1 MIFTKI
7 LKPGI
12 SLINKFNLLTKF
24 IITSFILFILLG
36 ISLFQF
42 FSNNQSSTVFN
53 EKEYIGVEYAALS
66 KKLLYDVAES
76 LKARLE
82 NDQTNI
88 SRLDSNILSHFD
100 ALNQIDQ
107 QYNHTLDNTA
117 SNIMVSST
125 IKDCLSLYKG
135 IIANSDT
142 LSKDDLANQYEP
154 LFEGIN
160 SLHTNIS
167 DNSNLTLDPDL
178 DSYYLMDTVMFRN
191 LALTEKLY
199 RLDLILNDAIQSKV
213 ISDQTRK
220 EAIIL
225 TTQISTLVD
234 NINGDMKTAIAFNDS
249 KETRIL
255 EPIKAESL
263 TFSEAFDT
271 LLSQLDEDL
280 SLNQM
285 SALTKSMESAI
296 TLNSSFYDS
305 LSDKLW
311 QLCFIRTEDYR
322 AQNKMVVVSLMLSL
336 PILLYIYSAFVLS
349 IMGAAKVINSGLDR
363 ITSGDLTYEVYLNSR
378 DELNTIS
385 LSINKMV
392 TEVKHVILGIM
403 NISTQTKNSFEGID
417 RSLLTLDENI
427 AKISNTLEA
436 ISSVSEETAASAEE
450 MNAISE
456 ELADT
461 VEHLASDTKLSNTI
475 SVNVSKKSKEI
486 VMSSKMAKEK
496 AEDILT
502 HSKSELEKALHDVE
516 AVDQIHMLSDTIMQI
531 TVQTNLLALNA
542 AIEAAR
548 AGESGKGFSVVAEE
562 IRKLA
567 TESKD
572 AANSIQE
579 LTDIIVTSVGQL
591 RNASQN
597 VIDFISKEVI
607 SDYTAM
613 VGFGEDFNDNA
624 SQISETTQRITDSTI
639 QVAHS
644 IQVLSKAIN
653 EISLA
658 NNESAKEVQIAVSQ
672 INEIAEESHKIVGN
686 TADVSSDIKSLM
698 DNVNKF
704 QICAQ

>member
-1 MIFTKI
+1 M
-7 LKPGI
+7 
-12 SLINKFNLLTKF
+12 
-24 IITSFILFILLG
+24 
-36 ISLFQF
+36 
-42 FSNNQSSTVFN
+42 
-53 EKEYIGVEYAALS
+53 E
-66 KKLLYDVAES
+66 ES
-76 LKARLE
+76 LKARLA
-82 NDQTNI
+82 NDQPTV
-88 SRLDSNILSHFD
+88 SRLDANILGYFD
-100 ALNQIDQ
+100 ALNQLDQ
-107 QYNHTLDNTA
+107 QYDHTLDNTA
-117 SNIMVSST
+117 SNIMVSSN
-125 IKDCLSLYKG
+125 IENCLSLYKD
-135 IIANSDT
+135 IITNSDT
-142 LSKDDLANQYEP
+142 LSKGTLPNRYET
-154 LFEGIN
+154 LFDEIN

-178 DSYYLMDTVMFRN
+178 DSYYLMDTIMFRN
-191 LALTEKLY
+191 LALAEKLY
-199 RLDLILNDAIQSKV
+199 HLDLILNDAFQNKM

-234 NINGDMKTAIAFNDS
+234 NINGDMITAIAFNDS

-255 EPIKAESL
+255 EPIKSESL
-263 TFSEAFDT
+263 TFTETFDT

-280 SLNQM
+280 SLNQI
-285 SALTKSMESAI
+285 SALTKSIENTIA
-296 TLNSSFYDS
+296 LNSSFYDS

-311 QLCFIRTEDYR
+311 QLCFIRTEGYR
-322 AQNKMVVVSLMLSL
+322 SQNKMVVISLMVSL
-336 PILLYIYSAFVLS
+336 PILLYLYSAFVLS
-349 IMGAAKVINSGLDR
+349 IMGAAKEINSGLDQ
-363 ITSGDLTYEVYLNSR
+363 ITSGDLTYEIYLNSR

-403 NISTQTKNSFEGID
+403 NTSTHTKNSFEGID
-417 RSLLTLDENI
+417 QSLLTLDENI
-427 AKISNTLEA
+427 ANISNTLEA

-456 ELADT
+456 ELADA
-461 VEHLASDTKLSNTI
+461 VENLTSDTKLSNTI
-475 SVNVSKKSKEI
+475 SVNVSKKSEDI
-486 VMSSKMAKEK
+486 VISSKIAKEK

-516 AVDQIHMLSDTIMQI
+516 AVDQIHVLSDTIMQI
-531 TVQTNLLALNA
+531 TAQTNLLALNA

-579 LTDIIVTSVGQL
+579 LTSIIVTSVGQL
-591 RNASQN
+591 RNASQS
-597 VIDFISKEVI
+597 VIDFISQEVI
-607 SDYTAM
+607 SDYNAM

-624 SQISETTQRITDSTI
+624 SQISETTQRITDSTL

-644 IQVLSKAIN
+644 IQVLSKTIN
-653 EISLA
+653 EISQA
-658 NNESAKEVQIAVSQ
+658 NNESAKEVQKAVSQ
-672 INEIAEESHKIVGN
+672 INEIAKDSHHIVGN
-686 TADVSSDIKSLM
+686 TVDVSSDIKNLL

-704 QICAQ
+704 QVYAQ